1 MEDWKGGRVEDTSA
15 TFFPS
20 GFLANGRL
28 EGWKTG
34 RRIPILP
41 SCHYTYKP
49 IHIQWKIERMEDVS
63 LILPSCH
70 YTYKP
75 IHI

>member
-1 MEDWKGGRVEDTSA
+1 MEDWKVEDTSA

-28 EGWKTG
+28 EGWKIGRMEDTSATFFPSGFLSNGRLEGWKIG

-49 IHIQWKIERMEDVS
+49 IHI
-63 LILPSCH
+63 
-70 YTYKP
+70 
-75 IHI
+75 